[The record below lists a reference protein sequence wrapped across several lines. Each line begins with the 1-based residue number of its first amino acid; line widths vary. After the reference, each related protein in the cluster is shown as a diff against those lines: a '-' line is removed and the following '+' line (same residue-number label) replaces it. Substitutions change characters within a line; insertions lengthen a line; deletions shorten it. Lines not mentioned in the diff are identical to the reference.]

1 MDSKKADMYRMQ
13 SAEILAVREELLT
26 DAMLD
31 CGREF
36 LLDFLGADHEAE
48 VERFMKLPEFWVWF
62 RQLWANADR
71 KFVEA
76 MDNKPK
82 LLAKVKEMKI
92 EVLTYAKFHWYELKG
107 KRPVSSVMAAFLKS
121 TEQKKEHSLHACK
134 R

>member
-1 MDSKKADMYRMQ
+1 MDSKKADMYRMK
-13 SAEILAVREELLT
+13 SAQILGIREELLT

-36 LLDFLGADHEAE
+36 LLDFLGADHETE

-107 KRPVSSVMAAFLKS
+107 KRPVSSVMVAFLKS
-121 TEQKKEHSLHACK
+121 TEQKKEHSLHTCK